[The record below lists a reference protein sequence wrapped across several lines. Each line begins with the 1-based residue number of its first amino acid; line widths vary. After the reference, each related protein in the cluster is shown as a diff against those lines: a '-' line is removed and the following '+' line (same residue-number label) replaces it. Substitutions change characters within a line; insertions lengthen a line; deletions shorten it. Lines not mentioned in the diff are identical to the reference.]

1 MEREEVRILEEGLC
15 RKKQRASVLWDAE
28 KEQNSLE
35 QKLVGSLPVPSS
47 VPRRAEARLDV
58 P

>member
-15 RKKQRASVLWDAE
+15 RKKQRTSVLWDAE

-35 QKLVGSLPVPSS
+35 QKLVGSLPMPSF
-47 VPRRAEARLDV
+47 VPRQAEARLDV

>member
-15 RKKQRASVLWDAE
+15 RKKQHTSVLWDAE

-35 QKLVGSLPVPSS
+35 QKLVGSLPMPSF
-47 VPRRAEARLDV
+47 VPRQAEARLDV